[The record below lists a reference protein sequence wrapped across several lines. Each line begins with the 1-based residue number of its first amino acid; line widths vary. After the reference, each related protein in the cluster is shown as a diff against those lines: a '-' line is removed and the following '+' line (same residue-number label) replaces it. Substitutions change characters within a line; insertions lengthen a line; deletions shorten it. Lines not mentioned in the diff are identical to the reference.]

1 MLQNLII
8 AGVENTTIT
17 MIWAITLLLKNPS
30 VLEKA
35 QAEVDAI
42 VGKERILKESDIAN
56 LPYLQAIVKETLR
69 LYPPAALLIPHA
81 AREDC
86 IIGGYH
92 VSRGTRLVVNAW
104 MIQRDPRLWSDP
116 EKFFPERFIDG
127 SMDIK
132 GQSFE
137 VLPFGSG
144 RRMCPGTLF
153 ALQVLHLTLAQMLHA
168 FDWMIDPVAGI
179 DMEEGFGPSLTKL
192 NPLRMQLNPR
202 LPEKLYASM

>member
-17 MIWAITLLLKNPS
+17 MIWTITLLLKNPS

-86 IIGGYH
+86 IVGGYH

-116 EKFFPERFIDG
+116 EKFCPERFIGG

-153 ALQVLHLTLAQMLHA
+153 ALQVLQLTLAQMLHA

-192 NPLRMQLNPR
+192 NPLRMQLKPR
-202 LPEKLYASM
+202 LPEKLYASK